1 MPVSFRPQAII
12 ALCGLA
18 LLAIILWT
26 GSGAYSSVPASQS
39 GETYVEAMV
48 GAPRYINPLLAA
60 SDSDKDLTHLIFSGL
75 TRVDEH
81 GEIVP
86 DLASGWEVSPNG
98 QVYTFTLKPGLR
110 WHDGQ
115 PLTADDVLFTLRLLQ
130 APDFPGDS
138 TLAQPWRTVA
148 IDAPTRQT
156 LRLTLPAPNAA
167 FLQHTTL
174 GILPSHLW
182 SSVKVSEMQLSD
194 LNLYPTGA
202 GPWRNVAR
210 RPTLSDAPGLGEDLP
225 GTPVPGS
232 VPLSEGMI
240 LEPNPYHVPTAQR
253 NVSRIWFRLYPTF
266 GAALTGFRMGEAH
279 GLGHI
284 PVDSLAEV
292 QGIEGVTL
300 HKQAL
305 ARYSMLILNARSPLL
320 DRVETRQALY
330 LAIDR
335 QAIASDSAIDG
346 TSAHGPVLP
355 QSWAYDPTLPL
366 HGYNP
371 QEAQRLLDSA
381 GWAASGPGGL
391 RVRDGVTLTLVLAAN
406 QDVPANVVVAQKI
419 EGYLRQVGVDVKL
432 ALVSRD
438 RLLRDYLGPRSY
450 HMALASWEAQG
461 ADPDVFQYWHSSQ
474 ANVEGG
480 LNFSGWANPQA
491 DEALQAARL
500 TSDKAARKGHYATF
514 QKVFQQEIPAVVLYT
529 PRYTY
534 ATRPPAQGVT
544 LPTTEMLDPSYRF
557 DTLRY
562 WSIQLL
568 RIP

>member
-1 MPVSFRPQAII
+1 MPVSFKPQALI
-12 ALCGLA
+12 ALGGLA
-18 LLAIILWT
+18 LLVIILWT
-26 GSGAYSSVPASQS
+26 GSGAYSEVPTSQS
-39 GETYVEAMV
+39 DETYVEAMV
-48 GAPRYINPLLAA
+48 GAPRYINPLLAT

-75 TRVDEH
+75 TRVDER

-86 DLASGWEVSPNG
+86 DLANGWEVSPNG
-98 QVYTFTLKPGLR
+98 LVYTFTLKPNLK
-110 WHDGQ
+110 WHDDQ

-138 TLAQPWRTVA
+138 MLAQPWRTAA
-148 IDAPTRQT
+148 IDVPTRQT

-182 SSVKVSEMQLSD
+182 TSVKVSEMQLSD
-194 LNLYPTGA
+194 LNRYPIGA
-202 GPWRNVAR
+202 GPWRNVAQ
-210 RPTLSDAPGLGEDLP
+210 RPTLLDAPGLGEDLP

-240 LEPNPYHVPTAQR
+240 LEPNPYMPPVHR

-266 GAALTGFRMGEAH
+266 GAALTGFRIGEAH

-284 PVDSLAEV
+284 PAEGLAEV
-292 QGIEGVTL
+292 AGIEGVTL

-305 ARYSMLILNARSPLL
+305 ARYSMLMLNVRAPLL

-346 TSAHGPVLP
+346 LPAPGPVLP

-366 HGYNP
+366 HGYDP
-371 QEAQRLLDSA
+371 QEARRLLDSA
-381 GWAASGPGGL
+381 GWVASGPGGV
-391 RVRDGVTLTLVLAAN
+391 RVREGVTLTLVLAAN
-406 QDVPANVVVAQKI
+406 QDVPANVVASQKI
-419 EGYLRQVGVDVKL
+419 ESYLRQVGVDVRL

-450 HMALASWEAQG
+450 HLALASWEAQG

-491 DEALQAARL
+491 DEALQAARITL
-500 TSDKAARKGHYATF
+500 DRAARKGHYATF
-514 QKVFQQEIPAVVLYT
+514 QKVFQQEIPAIMLYT

-534 ATRPPAQGVT
+534 ATRSPAHDIT
-544 LPTTEMLDPSYRF
+544 LPATEMLDPAYRF
-557 DTLRY
+557 DTLRD
-562 WSIQLL
+562 WSLQLL